1 MATTPLPSSGPP
13 SASRYRFVP
22 ILLTIVCGVV
32 LAASSCFG
40 FLSTLNGNRPH
51 NWMAVVFFF
60 GFVIGVG
67 VVAVGAVSAVIG
79 IVIWFIRA
87 TGDGT

>member
-1 MATTPLPSSGPP
+1 M
-13 SASRYRFVP
+13 P
-22 ILLTIVCGVV
+22 ILLTIVCGIV

-40 FLSTLNGNRPH
+40 FLSTLNGNGPH
-51 NWMAVVFFF
+51 NWMPVVFFF

-67 VVAVGAVSAVIG
+67 AVAVGVVSTVIG

-87 TGDGT
+87 VREGT